1 MLPGPKL
8 ESCYISISKIAMFSP
23 KKWFKNHNFGI
34 STTESFLTLH
44 TERLKILTIL
54 VEFFFLSKQTQY
66 WLQSWRVY
74 KSDFIA
80 ILIDLMFSCIDQRLS
95 KPSERK
101 LMVNGAILNLSSHTR
116 DTSRK
121 KKALPSNKNWQRFI
135 HPSLEK
141 LNDYFCNHWWK
152 DLFSGTIIFSFFF
165 PT

>member
-1 MLPGPKL
+1 MIENTYNP
-8 ESCYISISKIAMFSP
+8 SWI
-23 KKWFKNHNFGI
+23 
-34 STTESFLTLH
+34 
-44 TERLKILTIL
+44 
-54 VEFFFLSKQTQY
+54 FFLSKQTQY

-80 ILIDLMFSCIDQRLS
+80 IFIDLMFPCIDQRLS

-121 KKALPSNKNWQRFI
+121 KKALPCNKNWQRFI

-141 LNDYFCNHWWK
+141 LSDYFYNHWWK

-165 PT
+165 PHIKNDSSIIYLTEGPSWGALLKETEMQTRKAISPLSASFTRAP